1 MTHDQLARVFPNGR
15 TVHVASD
22 GQPLSGYALSLADIE
37 RRGTSAPSVMSLTA
51 ARNSGAVGE
60 DRVASAA
67 KPKKGNVLAKLFG
80 FSTDDEEEDEATP
93 ASGTTVVA
101 AREEAP
107 AARVPM
113 PQARPQAIEVAA
125 NARKPGGFALA
136 SATSTPF
143 DLSRSEE
150 HTSELQSPCNLVC
163 RLLLEKKKIQRQPL
177 GQTRTALP

>member
-22 GQPLSGYALSLADIE
+22 GQPLSGYALALADIE
-37 RRGTSAPSVMSLTA
+37 RRGTSTPSGMSLAA
-51 ARNSGAVGE
+51 ARNSGAIGE

-67 KPKKGNVLAKLFG
+67 KPRKGNVLARLFG

-101 AREEAP
+101 ARGEP
-107 AARVPM
+107 PVARIPL
-113 PQARPQAIEVAA
+113 PQARPQAIDVAA
-125 NARKPGGFALA
+125 RNARPGGFALA

-143 DLSRSEE
+143 DLSSRSA
-150 HTSELQSPCNLVC
+150 P
-163 RLLLEKKKIQRQPL
+163 R
-177 GQTRTALP
+177 